1 MEQLSLVSAKG
12 GAGKTSVS
20 AALANLADWDCV
32 VDADVDGSNLPILL
46 QPEAGSTQTTEFMGM
61 PRAQVDPSICT
72 GCGQCAVQCRFE
84 AISMTSARTALVDPA
99 DCEGCGLC
107 MHICPAGAIQARD
120 HRAGIAMESRTAD
133 GKILLHARLN
143 PGEDNSGK
151 LISQLRQRAL
161 QLGRGNRDHRILIDG
176 PPGTSCAAISA
187 LSGVQY
193 ALLIVESSVAG
204 VSDMQR
210 MLQLLRKMRIRALAI
225 ANKWLPDT
233 HAARELDALFDRAGI
248 RVAARISFDERIPEL
263 LNQCRGIEQIPEIA
277 TELRS
282 TLQAI
287 PDLARIPADF

>member
-1 MEQLSLVSAKG
+1 
-12 GAGKTSVS
+12 
-20 AALANLADWDCV
+20 
-32 VDADVDGSNLPILL
+32 
-46 QPEAGSTQTTEFMGM
+46 
-61 PRAQVDPSICT
+61 
-72 GCGQCAVQCRFE
+72 
-84 AISMTSARTALVDPA
+84 MTSARTALVDPA